1 MDKKIF
7 DLIEAERKRQ
17 NEGLEL
23 IPSENAVSKEVL
35 DAMGSV
41 LTNKYSEGYPNFDGL
56 DGASRD
62 PLSIFSFHD
71 LMRSTAISS
80 GLGARLD
87 FGLVLVRF
95 DLGLRVHDPSVQ
107 QWMGINDWFNGNYAF
122 HFGIGY
128 PF

>member
-1 MDKKIF
+1 MH
-7 DLIEAERKRQ
+7 LEANVEFRFPLFWKL
-17 NEGLEL
+17 EGALF
-23 IPSENAVSKEVL
+23 L
-35 DAMGSV
+35 DVGNV
-41 LTNKYSEGYPNFDGL
+41 WNIDFDGL